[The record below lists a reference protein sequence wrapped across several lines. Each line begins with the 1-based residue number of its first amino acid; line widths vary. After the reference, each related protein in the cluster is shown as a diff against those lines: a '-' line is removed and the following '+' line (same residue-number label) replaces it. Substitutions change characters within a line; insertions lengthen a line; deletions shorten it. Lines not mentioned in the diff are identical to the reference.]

1 MVGAG
6 AVLYTPCTMPTGPAR
21 RRATRRQPIAR
32 ASLAQQVADR
42 LRQEI
47 HDTSLRPGDRLDEQE
62 LATRLGVS
70 RTPVREALRHLAAQ
84 GLVEMRSRRGCSVAR
99 LTIEDQRDIFPIM
112 ARLEGWVAHL
122 VAAHAGAG
130 DLEALEAL
138 HERLE
143 RLAAAGDTS
152 RYWDTNYD
160 FHMALQ
166 AIAGNRW
173 LQELLGGLR
182 GKLNLA
188 RHRSLKLP
196 GRIHASLAE
205 HRALMR
211 ALRRRRPEE
220 AEAVMREHLLSQLA
234 AVLSLEGGAA
244 EVAAAAAP
252 RKRKRSPHRAE

>member
-1 MVGAG
+1 
-6 AVLYTPCTMPTGPAR
+6 MPTGPAAP
-21 RRATRRQPIAR
+21 RRASRSRPIAR

-47 HDTSLRPGDRLDEQE
+47 HDAALAPGGRLDEQE

-70 RTPVREALRHLAAQ
+70 RTPVREALRQLAAQ
-84 GLVEMRSRRGCSVAR
+84 GLVEVRSGRGCSVAC
-99 LTIEDQRDIFPIM
+99 LTIQDQQDIFPIM
-112 ARLEGWVAHL
+112 ARLEGWVAHQ
-122 VAAHAGAG
+122 VAARADAAALAG
-130 DLEALEAL
+130 LEAL

-143 RLAAAGDTS
+143 LLAAAGDTS

-160 FHMALQ
+160 FHVAMQ

-173 LQELLGGLR
+173 LQEILGGLR

-196 GRIHASLAE
+196 GRIHASLGE

-220 AEAVMREHLLSQLA
+220 AEAVMRDHLLSQLG
-234 AVLSLEGGAA
+234 AVMALEGLAEDGGAG
-244 EVAAAAAP
+244 AP
-252 RKRKRSPHRAE
+252 ATRTRATRRVK